1 MEQRHYPDNKSM
13 TMKTLQYLA
22 LLLSLTMAMASCS
35 GDSFKIDGKLANF
48 DSGMVRVI
56 FPTDSGMV
64 DEWVNVDNKGKFSYK
79 GAVADPVIVSLLDS
93 RSHLLVMLVATSGDH
108 IKVKGDAAQPKT
120 IKIKGS
126 KVNEDWQL
134 FRDEHATFYSNPNP
148 SRLNAAIEKYVREHP
163 ADMLSTVLLMA
174 DYRDYGDGEKV
185 NAMLK
190 GIEVKARPGS
200 LVHSFEGN
208 SVRARGKGLPHIVTL
223 TLLKHG
229 GDFEEISLV
238 DHMSLISFW
247 ANPQDNRSA
256 LINKLSG
263 AGEDIRVIDVLT
275 ESDTLRWHQT
285 IAADPKEWKHY
296 WAPGGPLEQ
305 GVQLLG
311 IKTLPWYAVTD
322 STGLVTYSGPNL
334 DAALGKVTVKSE
346 Q

>member
-1 MEQRHYPDNKSM
+1 
-13 TMKTLQYLA
+13 MKTLQYLA

-64 DEWVNVDNKGKFSYK
+64 DEWVSVDKKGKFSYQ

-134 FRDEHATFYSNPNP
+134 FRDEHAAFYTDPNP
-148 SRLNAAIEKYVREHP
+148 SRLDAAIEKYVREHP
-163 ADMLSTVLLMA
+163 ADLLSTVLLMA
-174 DYRDYGDGEKV
+174 DYSDYSDVDKI

-190 GIEVKARPGS
+190 GIDVKVRPGS
-200 LVHSFEGN
+200 LVRSFEGRSMN
-208 SVRARGKGLPHIVTL
+208 AQTSRLPRIMALKLV
-223 TLLKHG
+223 KHG
-229 GDFEEISLV
+229 GDFEDVSLV
-238 DHMSLISFW
+238 DRMTLISFW

-256 LINKLSG
+256 LINKLNQV
-263 AGEDIRVIDVLT
+263 GEGIRVIDVLT

-296 WAPGGPLEQ
+296 WAPGGPMEQ
-305 GVQLLG
+305 DVQLLG

-322 STGLVTYSGPNL
+322 STGLVTYSGPSL
-334 DAALGKVTVKSE
+334 DAALGKVTVKPE

>member
-1 MEQRHYPDNKSM
+1 
-13 TMKTLQYLA
+13 MKYLQYLA

-35 GDSFKIDGKLANF
+35 GDSFKIDGNLANV
-48 DSGMVRVI
+48 DGEMVRVV

-64 DEWVNVDNKGKFSYK
+64 DEWAIVDKKGKFSYQ
-79 GAVADPVIVSLLDS
+79 GAAADPVIISLLDNH
-93 RSHLLVMLVATSGDH
+93 SHVLVTLVASNGDH
-108 IKVKGDAAQPKT
+108 IKVKGDASQPKT

-134 FRDEHATFYSNPNP
+134 FRDEHAAFYSDPNP
-148 SRLNAAIEKYVREHP
+148 SRLDAAIEKYVREHP

-174 DYRDYGDGEKV
+174 DYSDYSDVGKI

-190 GIEVKARPGS
+190 GIDVKVRPGS
-200 LVHSFEGN
+200 LVQAFDGGSKKAQPN
-208 SVRARGKGLPHIVTL
+208 RLPRIMAL
-223 TLLKHG
+223 KLMKHG
-229 GDFEEISLV
+229 GDFEDISLV
-238 DHMSLISFW
+238 DHMTLISFW

-256 LINKLSG
+256 LINKLNDVEEG
-263 AGEDIRVIDVLT
+263 IRIIDVLT

-305 GVQLLG
+305 DVQLLG

-322 STGLVTYSGPNL
+322 STGLVTYSGPSL
-334 DAALGKVTVKSE
+334 DAALGKVAVKSE

>member
-64 DEWVNVDNKGKFSYK
+64 DEWVSVDKKGKFSDQ
-79 GAVADPVIVSLLDS
+79 GVVADPVIVSLLDS
-93 RSHLLVMLVATSGDH
+93 RSHLLVMLVASSGDH

-120 IKIKGS
+120 LKIKGS

-134 FRDEHATFYSNPNP
+134 FRDEHAAFYTDPNP
-148 SRLNAAIEKYVREHP
+148 SRLDAAIEKYVREHP
-163 ADMLSTVLLMA
+163 ADLLSTVLLMA
-174 DYRDYGDGEKV
+174 DYSDYSDVDKI

-190 GIEVKARPGS
+190 GIDVKVRPGS
-200 LVHSFEGN
+200 LVRSFEGRSMN
-208 SVRARGKGLPHIVTL
+208 AQTSRLPRIMALKLV
-223 TLLKHG
+223 KHG
-229 GDFEEISLV
+229 GDFEDVSLV
-238 DHMSLISFW
+238 DRMTLISFW

-256 LINKLSG
+256 LINKLNQV
-263 AGEDIRVIDVLT
+263 GEDIRVIDVLT

-296 WAPGGPLEQ
+296 WAPGGPMEQ
-305 GVQLLG
+305 DVQLLG
-311 IKTLPWYAVTD
+311 IKSLPWYAVTD
-322 STGLVTYSGPNL
+322 STGLVTYSGPSL

>member
-64 DEWVNVDNKGKFSYK
+64 DEWVSVDKKGKFSYQ

-134 FRDEHATFYSNPNP
+134 FRDEHAAFYTDPNP
-148 SRLNAAIEKYVREHP
+148 SRLDAAIEKYVREHP
-163 ADMLSTVLLMA
+163 ADLLSTVLLMA
-174 DYRDYGDGEKV
+174 DYSDYSDVDKI

-190 GIEVKARPGS
+190 GIDVKVRPGS
-200 LVHSFEGN
+200 LVQSFEGRSMN
-208 SVRARGKGLPHIVTL
+208 AQTSRLPRIMALKLV
-223 TLLKHG
+223 KHG
-229 GDFEEISLV
+229 GDFEDVSLV
-238 DHMSLISFW
+238 DRMTLISFW

-256 LINKLSG
+256 LINKLNQV
-263 AGEDIRVIDVLT
+263 GEGIRVIDVLT

-296 WAPGGPLEQ
+296 WAPGGPMEQ
-305 GVQLLG
+305 DVQLLG
-311 IKTLPWYAVTD
+311 IKSLPWYAVTD
-322 STGLVTYSGPNL
+322 STGLVTYSGPSL
-334 DAALGKVTVKSE
+334 DAALGKVTVKPE

>member
-1 MEQRHYPDNKSM
+1 
-13 TMKTLQYLA
+13 
-22 LLLSLTMAMASCS
+22 
-35 GDSFKIDGKLANF
+35 
-48 DSGMVRVI
+48 
-56 FPTDSGMV
+56 MV

-134 FRDEHATFYSNPNP
+134 FRDEHAAFYTDPNP
-148 SRLNAAIEKYVREHP
+148 SRLDAAIEKYVREHP
-163 ADMLSTVLLMA
+163 ADLLSTVLLMA
-174 DYRDYGDGEKV
+174 DYSDYSDVDKI

-190 GIEVKARPGS
+190 GIDVKVRPGS
-200 LVHSFEGN
+200 LVRSFEGRSMN
-208 SVRARGKGLPHIVTL
+208 AQTSHLPRIMALKLV
-223 TLLKHG
+223 KHG
-229 GDFEEISLV
+229 GDFEDVSLV
-238 DHMSLISFW
+238 DRMTFISFW

-256 LINKLSG
+256 LINKLNQV
-263 AGEDIRVIDVLT
+263 GEGIRVIDVLT

-296 WAPGGPLEQ
+296 WAPGGPMEQ
-305 GVQLLG
+305 DVQLLG

-322 STGLVTYSGPNL
+322 STGLVTYSGPSL

>member
-1 MEQRHYPDNKSM
+1 
-13 TMKTLQYLA
+13 MKTLQYLA
-22 LLLSLTMAMASCS
+22 LLLSLTMTMASCS

-79 GAVADPVIVSLLDS
+79 GAVVDPVIVSLLDS
-93 RSHLLVMLVATSGDH
+93 RSHLLVMLVATNGDH

-134 FRDEHATFYSNPNP
+134 FRDEHAAFYTDPNP
-148 SRLNAAIEKYVREHP
+148 SRLDAAIEKYVREHP
-163 ADMLSTVLLMA
+163 ADLLSTVLLMA
-174 DYRDYGDGEKV
+174 DYSDYSDVDKI

-190 GIEVKARPGS
+190 GIDVKVRPGS
-200 LVHSFEGN
+200 LVQSFEGRSMN
-208 SVRARGKGLPHIVTL
+208 AQTSRLPRIMALKLV
-223 TLLKHG
+223 KHG
-229 GDFEEISLV
+229 GDFEDVSLV
-238 DHMSLISFW
+238 DRMTLISFW

-256 LINKLSG
+256 LINKLNQV
-263 AGEDIRVIDVLT
+263 GEGIRVIDVLT

-296 WAPGGPLEQ
+296 WAPGGPMEQ
-305 GVQLLG
+305 DVQLLG
-311 IKTLPWYAVTD
+311 IKSLPWYAVTD
-322 STGLVTYSGPNL
+322 STGLVTYSGPSL

>member
-1 MEQRHYPDNKSM
+1 
-13 TMKTLQYLA
+13 MKTLQYLA

-134 FRDEHATFYSNPNP
+134 FRDEHAAFYTDPNP
-148 SRLNAAIEKYVREHP
+148 SRLDAAIEKYVREHP
-163 ADMLSTVLLMA
+163 ADLLSTVLLMA
-174 DYRDYGDGEKV
+174 DYSDYSDVDKI

-190 GIEVKARPGS
+190 GIDVKVRPGS
-200 LVHSFEGN
+200 LVRSFEGRSMN
-208 SVRARGKGLPHIVTL
+208 AQTSRLPRIMALKLV
-223 TLLKHG
+223 KHG
-229 GDFEEISLV
+229 GDFEDVSLV
-238 DHMSLISFW
+238 DRMTLISFW

-256 LINKLSG
+256 LINKLNQV
-263 AGEDIRVIDVLT
+263 GEGIRVIDVLT

-296 WAPGGPLEQ
+296 WAPGGPMEQ
-305 GVQLLG
+305 DVQLLG
-311 IKTLPWYAVTD
+311 IKSLPWYAVTD
-322 STGLVTYSGPNL
+322 STGLVTYSGPSL

>member
-1 MEQRHYPDNKSM
+1 
-13 TMKTLQYLA
+13 MKTLQYLA

-64 DEWVNVDNKGKFSYK
+64 DEWVSVDKKGKFSYQ

-134 FRDEHATFYSNPNP
+134 FRDEHAAFYTDPNP
-148 SRLNAAIEKYVREHP
+148 SRLDAAIEKYVREHP
-163 ADMLSTVLLMA
+163 ADLLSTVLLMA
-174 DYRDYGDGEKV
+174 DYSDYSDVDKI

-190 GIEVKARPGS
+190 GIDVKVRPGS
-200 LVHSFEGN
+200 LVQSFEGRSMN
-208 SVRARGKGLPHIVTL
+208 AQTSRLPRIMALKLV
-223 TLLKHG
+223 KHG
-229 GDFEEISLV
+229 GDFEDVSLV
-238 DHMSLISFW
+238 DRMTFISFW

-256 LINKLSG
+256 LINKLNQV
-263 AGEDIRVIDVLT
+263 GEGIRVIDVLT

-305 GVQLLG
+305 DVQLLG
-311 IKTLPWYAVTD
+311 IKSLPWYAVTD
-322 STGLVTYSGPNL
+322 STGLVTYSGPSL
-334 DAALGKVTVKSE
+334 DAALGKVTVKPE

>member
-1 MEQRHYPDNKSM
+1 
-13 TMKTLQYLA
+13 MKTLQYLA

-64 DEWVNVDNKGKFSYK
+64 DEWVNVDNKGKFSYQ
-79 GAVADPVIVSLLDS
+79 GVVADPVIVSLLDS
-93 RSHLLVMLVATSGDH
+93 RSHLLVMLVASSGDH
-108 IKVKGDAAQPKT
+108 IKVKGDAAQPQT

-134 FRDEHATFYSNPNP
+134 FRDEHAAFYTDPNP
-148 SRLNAAIEKYVREHP
+148 SRLDAAIEKYVREHP
-163 ADMLSTVLLMA
+163 ADLLSTVLLMA
-174 DYRDYGDGEKV
+174 DYSDYSDVDKI

-190 GIEVKARPGS
+190 GIDVKVRPGS
-200 LVHSFEGN
+200 LVQSFEGRSMN
-208 SVRARGKGLPHIVTL
+208 AQTSRLPRIMALKLV
-223 TLLKHG
+223 KHG
-229 GDFEEISLV
+229 GDFEDVSLV
-238 DHMSLISFW
+238 DRMTLISFW

-256 LINKLSG
+256 LINKLNQV
-263 AGEDIRVIDVLT
+263 GEDIRVIDVLT

-296 WAPGGPLEQ
+296 WAPGGPMEQ
-305 GVQLLG
+305 DVQLLG
-311 IKTLPWYAVTD
+311 IKSLPWYAVTD
-322 STGLVTYSGPNL
+322 STGLVTYSGPSL

>member
-1 MEQRHYPDNKSM
+1 
-13 TMKTLQYLA
+13 MKTLQYLA

-64 DEWVNVDNKGKFSYK
+64 DEWVSVDKKGKFSYQ

-134 FRDEHATFYSNPNP
+134 FRDEHAAFYTDPNP
-148 SRLNAAIEKYVREHP
+148 SRLDAAIEKYVREHP
-163 ADMLSTVLLMA
+163 ADLLSTVLLMA
-174 DYRDYGDGEKV
+174 DYSDYSDVDKI

-190 GIEVKARPGS
+190 GIDVKVRPGS
-200 LVHSFEGN
+200 LVQSFEGRSMN
-208 SVRARGKGLPHIVTL
+208 AQTSRLPRIMALKLV
-223 TLLKHG
+223 KHG
-229 GDFEEISLV
+229 GDFEDVSLV
-238 DHMSLISFW
+238 DRMTLISFW

-256 LINKLSG
+256 LINKLNQV
-263 AGEDIRVIDVLT
+263 GEGIRVIDVLT

-296 WAPGGPLEQ
+296 WAPGGPMEQ
-305 GVQLLG
+305 DVQLLG
-311 IKTLPWYAVTD
+311 IKSLPWYAVTD
-322 STGLVTYSGPNL
+322 STGLVTYSGPSL

>member
-1 MEQRHYPDNKSM
+1 
-13 TMKTLQYLA
+13 MKTLQYLA

-64 DEWVNVDNKGKFSYK
+64 DEWVSVDKKGKFSYQ

-134 FRDEHATFYSNPNP
+134 FRDEHAAFYTDPNP
-148 SRLNAAIEKYVREHP
+148 SRLDAAIEKYVREHP
-163 ADMLSTVLLMA
+163 ADLLSTVLLMA
-174 DYRDYGDGEKV
+174 DYSDYSDVDKI

-190 GIEVKARPGS
+190 GIDVKVRPGS
-200 LVHSFEGN
+200 LVQSFEGRSMN
-208 SVRARGKGLPHIVTL
+208 AQTSHLPRIMALKLV
-223 TLLKHG
+223 KHG
-229 GDFEEISLV
+229 GDFEDVSLV
-238 DHMSLISFW
+238 DRMTFISFW

-256 LINKLSG
+256 LINKLNQV
-263 AGEDIRVIDVLT
+263 GEGIRVIDVLT

-296 WAPGGPLEQ
+296 WAPGGPMEQ
-305 GVQLLG
+305 DVQLLG

-322 STGLVTYSGPNL
+322 STGLVTYSGPSL
-334 DAALGKVTVKSE
+334 DAALGKVTVKPE

>member
-1 MEQRHYPDNKSM
+1 
-13 TMKTLQYLA
+13 MKTLQYLA

-64 DEWVNVDNKGKFSYK
+64 DEWVSVDKKGKFSYQ

-134 FRDEHATFYSNPNP
+134 FRDEHAAFYTDPNP
-148 SRLNAAIEKYVREHP
+148 SRLDAAIEKYVREHP
-163 ADMLSTVLLMA
+163 ADLLSTVLLMA
-174 DYRDYGDGEKV
+174 DYSDYSDVDKI

-190 GIEVKARPGS
+190 GIDVKVRPGS
-200 LVHSFEGN
+200 LVQSFEGRSMN
-208 SVRARGKGLPHIVTL
+208 AQTSRLPRIMALKLV
-223 TLLKHG
+223 KHG
-229 GDFEEISLV
+229 GDFEDVSLV
-238 DHMSLISFW
+238 DRMTLISFW

-256 LINKLSG
+256 LINKLNQV
-263 AGEDIRVIDVLT
+263 GEGIRVIDVLT

-296 WAPGGPLEQ
+296 WAPGGPMEQ
-305 GVQLLG
+305 DVQLLG
-311 IKTLPWYAVTD
+311 IKSLPWYAVTD
-322 STGLVTYSGPNL
+322 STGLVTYSGPSL
-334 DAALGKVTVKSE
+334 DAALGKVTVKPE

>member
-1 MEQRHYPDNKSM
+1 
-13 TMKTLQYLA
+13 MKTLQYLA

-79 GAVADPVIVSLLDS
+79 GVVADPVIVSLLDR
-93 RSHLLVMLVATSGDH
+93 RSHLLVMLVASSGDH

-134 FRDEHATFYSNPNP
+134 FRDEHAAFYTDPNP
-148 SRLNAAIEKYVREHP
+148 SRLDAAIEKYVREHP
-163 ADMLSTVLLMA
+163 ADLLSTVLLMA
-174 DYRDYGDGEKV
+174 DYSDYSDVDKI

-190 GIEVKARPGS
+190 GIDVKVRPGS
-200 LVHSFEGN
+200 LVRSFEGRSMN
-208 SVRARGKGLPHIVTL
+208 AQTSRLPRIMALKLV
-223 TLLKHG
+223 KHG
-229 GDFEEISLV
+229 GDFEDVSLV
-238 DHMSLISFW
+238 DRMTLISFW
-247 ANPQDNRSA
+247 TNPQDNRSA
-256 LINKLSG
+256 LINKLNQV
-263 AGEDIRVIDVLT
+263 GEGIRVIDVLT

-296 WAPGGPLEQ
+296 WAPGGPMEQ
-305 GVQLLG
+305 DVQLLG
-311 IKTLPWYAVTD
+311 IKSLPWYAVTD
-322 STGLVTYSGPNL
+322 STGLVTYSGPSL